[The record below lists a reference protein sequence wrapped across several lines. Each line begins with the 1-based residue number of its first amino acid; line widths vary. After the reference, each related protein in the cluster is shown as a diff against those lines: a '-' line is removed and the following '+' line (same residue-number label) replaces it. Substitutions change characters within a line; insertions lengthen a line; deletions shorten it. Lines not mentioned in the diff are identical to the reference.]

1 MIGQTL
7 GHYRIVAKM
16 GAGGMGEVYS
26 ARDERLERDVALK
39 ILPAGLLADEAA
51 RKRFRKE
58 ALALSKLNHPNI
70 ATIYDFDTD
79 SGVDFLAMEYVL
91 GGTLADRIANGAL
104 LEKTARIS
112 CEVGRLVFRRP
123 TRSAQFNNRLWSIAQ
138 NDRASEPKHNPTPA
152 MFALGR
158 VMSPSR

>member
-39 ILPAGLLADEAA
+39 ILPAGLLADEGA

-58 ALALSKLNHPNI
+58 AAPAIWGKGKNTLALLHLLLRAAARPGI
-70 ATIYDFDTD
+70 LLLLDFSWQT
-79 SGVDFLAMEYVL
+79 VQ
-91 GGTLADRIANGAL
+91 
-104 LEKTARIS
+104 TARIS

-138 NDRASEPKHNPTPA
+138 NDRASEPKHNPTNA
-152 MFALGR
+152 RDVCA
-158 VMSPSR
+158 